1 MRVGGSDTAVRVG
14 SSMQLTR
21 AADYAVRV
29 MIHLAKQP
37 AQERFLLPKLAR
49 ATQTPESF
57 LSKVLQALCRAGFI
71 ASRRGQAGG
80 FELLDAGRRAT
91 VRQVIEAI
99 DGPIYL
105 NLCMASGEAC
115 NRQSYC
121 PSHPIWT
128 KAQEAMLAVLDSAM
142 ITDLACQSD
151 TVATILPAPSS
162 GE

>member
-1 MRVGGSDTAVRVG
+1 MRIGGNPSVVRAG

-29 MIHLAKQP
+29 MIYLASQP
-37 AQERFLLPKLAR
+37 SQERFLLPKLAK

-80 FELLDAGRRAT
+80 FEMLDNGRRT
-91 VRQVIEAI
+91 TIRQVVEAI

-105 NLCMASGEAC
+105 NLCMATGNPC
-115 NRQSYC
+115 HRHTFC

-128 KAQEAMLAVLDSAM
+128 RAQEAMLAVLDE
-142 ITDLACQSD
+142 
-151 TVATILPAPSS
+151 ATIQELSSQCAAPEPQVETITPAQ
-162 GE
+162 